1 MAALRK
7 KTLAATA
14 ATGAALLLGA
24 TLARPAAAVELPHSA
39 VAYFTTGSDL
49 TGTRFAVDTTDTG
62 CHDLP
67 TAARSAVDFTAAN
80 IAVYFNAGCA
90 TGRPGEPG
98 DLSYALGSLHWAD
111 FPYPAV
117 SYRVLG

>member
-1 MAALRK
+1 MAALRT
-7 KTLAATA
+7 KTLTATA

-24 TLARPAAAVELPHSA
+24 ALAQPAAAVELPHSA

-49 TGTRFAVDTTDTG
+49 TGTRFAVDTADTD

-67 TAARSAVDFTAAN
+67 AAAASAVDFTAAN
-80 IAVYFNAGCA
+80 ITVYFNADCV
-90 TGRPGEPG
+90 TGRPGRPG
-98 DLSYALGSLHWAD
+98 DLSYALGSLHWAN

-117 SYRVLG
+117 SYRVTG

>member
-1 MAALRK
+1 MAAPRK

-24 TLARPAAAVELPHSA
+24 ALAQPAAAVELPHSA
-39 VAYFTTGSDL
+39 VAYFATGSDL
-49 TGTRFAVDTTDTG
+49 TGARFAVDTTDTT

-67 TAARSAVDFTAAN
+67 AAARSAVDFTAAD
-80 IAVYFNAGCA
+80 ITVYFNAGCA
-90 TGRPGEPG
+90 TGRPGGSG
-98 DLSYALGSLHWAD
+98 DLAYGLGSLHWAN

-117 SYRVLG
+117 SYRVVG